1 MQYRKDKNG
10 NDLSMLGYGCM
21 RFTKKGNSID
31 IDKAE
36 KEIMAAYEAGVNYY
50 DTAYI
55 YPGSEAAL
63 GEILERNGIRD
74 KVNIATKL
82 PQYLI
87 RNRSGLDKFFEEE
100 LSRLRTDHVDYYLM
114 HHLTDVDMWEKLKD
128 VGIEDWIK
136 EKKAEGKIR
145 NIGFSYHGNSDNF
158 VKILNDYDW
167 DFCQVQYNYLDEV
180 TQAGVIGV
188 KAAAEKGIPVVIM
201 EPLRG
206 GKLVNMLP
214 DKAKKVFE
222 KSERDWTP
230 AQWAFRWLYN
240 QPEVTVVLSGM
251 NSPEMVEE
259 NCMTA
264 SDMQAGSFTEDDFA
278 VLEEVKKIV
287 REKEKV
293 GCTGCRYCMP
303 CPKGVDIPG
312 TFACYNTM
320 YTESKKEGRFQYA
333 QTVGLTKEPAF
344 ASQCI
349 ECGKCEMHCPQSLPI
364 REKLKEADKE
374 LRPIP
379 YKIGINIARK
389 YMFSWKNLGL
399 KCNKNGDN
407 IEKANEGV
415 AGRRKSVRIIVIT
428 IVSVLASGFII
439 FKIMKRKNKSK

>member
-10 NDLSMLGYGCM
+10 NELSMLGYGCM

-36 KEIMAAYEAGVNYY
+36 KEIMAAFKAGVNYY

-87 RNRSGLDKFFEEE
+87 RNAKAIDKYFSEE
-100 LSRLRTDHVDYYLM
+100 LTRLRTDHVDYYLM
-114 HHLTDVDMWEKLKD
+114 HHLTDVEMWEKLKS
-128 VGIEDWIK
+128 VGIIEWIK
-136 EKKAEGKIR
+136 EQKKSGKIR
-145 NIGFSYHGNSDNF
+145 NIGFSYHGNTDNF
-158 VKILNDYDW
+158 ITILNDYDW

-180 TQAGVIGV
+180 TQAGVSGV
-188 KAAAEKGIPVVIM
+188 KAAAAKRIPVVIM

-214 DKAKKVFE
+214 DKARKLFRE
-222 KSERDWTP
+222 DSHGWSP
-230 AQWAFRWLYN
+230 AEWAFRWLYN

-251 NSPEMVEE
+251 NSVEMVQE
-259 NCMTA
+259 NVKTA
-264 SDMQAGSFTEDDFA
+264 SDMKAGSLTEQDFA
-278 VLEEVKKIV
+278 LIEEVKKAIM
-287 REKEKV
+287 EKEKV

-320 YTESKKEGRFQYA
+320 YTENKSAGRFQFA

-344 ASQCI
+344 ASQCVQ
-349 ECGKCEMHCPQSLPI
+349 CGKCEQHCPQSIPI
-364 REKLKEADKE
+364 REKLKEADKA
-374 LRPIP
+374 LRPLP
-379 YKIGINIARK
+379 YKVGINVARK
-389 YMFSWKNLGL
+389 FMF
-399 KCNKNGDN
+399 
-407 IEKANEGV
+407 
-415 AGRRKSVRIIVIT
+415 RKKK
-428 IVSVLASGFII
+428 G
-439 FKIMKRKNKSK
+439 KI